1 MIFVVLLFVS
11 SCVNSALIPGDNVN
25 FDTKS
30 GYKYTGDPKVDTCP
44 ELNGKP

>member
-25 FDTKS
+25 FVTKS
-30 GYKYTGDPKVDTCP
+30 GYKYTGDPQVYTCP
-44 ELNGKP
+44 ELNGQM